1 MKRIF
6 ILLLMAAVTVMMV
19 SSCKDTL
26 PARFDRFVNYV
37 EKNCETFSK
46 SDWDK
51 ASDQF
56 SQLMN
61 EYTEN
66 YNTFNSDQRKQINAA
81 ITKYAGLAAT
91 SGVKSA
97 LRVVTDLV
105 NQLPSFIDTISN
117 FLKELGS
124 KDKEE

>member
-1 MKRIF
+1 M
-6 ILLLMAAVTVMMV
+6 LLLMAALTVMMV
-19 SSCKDTL
+19 SSCKDAL

-37 EKNCETFSK
+37 EKNCDNFSK

-56 SQLMN
+56 SKLMD

-66 YNTFNSDQRKQINAA
+66 YNTFNSDQRKQINSA
-81 ITKYAGLAAT
+81 ITKYAGLAAK

-97 LRVVTDLV
+97 LKVVSDML
-105 NQLPSFIDTISN
+105 NQLPSLVDTVTD
-117 FLKELGS
+117 FLREINSKTKE
-124 KDKEE
+124 

>member
-1 MKRIF
+1 
-6 ILLLMAAVTVMMV
+6 MAAVTVMMV

-37 EKNCETFSK
+37 EKNCDNFSK

-56 SQLMN
+56 SKLMD

-66 YNTFNSDQRKQINAA
+66 YNTFNSDQRKQINSA
-81 ITKYAGLAAT
+81 ITKYAGLAAK

-97 LRVVTDLV
+97 LKVVSDML
-105 NQLPSFIDTISN
+105 NQLPSLVDTVTD
-117 FLKELGS
+117 FLREINSKTKE
-124 KDKEE
+124 